1 MAENPAE
8 SSKAAKSFH
17 FVPADGPSSHARQRG
32 KPAAQEYAKE
42 ARRHVMRHIGH
53 AKRNGR
59 PPKRRTYER
68 YELHWAGGEQVDSD
82 AVALPVLDAPNLGD
96 LAAGAAQYLDLDD
109 GQVVARSDPHLPDLA
124 RSLGS
129 GRLDP
134 FLAYPFALSQQ
145 ALRLLDYM
153 LDPRV
158 VILRSFRVT
167 WYPLLGLGDAAVFN
181 QCLSNTCSGI
191 GKLLDIPS
199 LFEDEANR
207 YHAAALESVNSRIN
221 DPRHVGDDGILA
233 SVIGFAFHTEQTR
246 RASSWSMHIR
256 GLQGIVE
263 ARGGI
268 DTGKLH
274 ASFRSTRNLVR
285 TVTEEGLI
293 GPAYGFQG
301 TLIVPAFEIEFTE
314 IHWHTVYGTQQHV
327 AARFQ
332 DRERILLAGDAA
344 HTHSSGSAQG
354 MNTGMHD
361 VSHLSW
367 RLAGVLKG
375 WYKPEVL
382 ATYTLEWHASATQ
395 LINTD
400 KLISALISNKK
411 PESMKDREEDCTELL
426 DEVMQSQSSFSN
438 GLGIA
443 YAPNLLS
450 NVYRN
455 GKTRQPIRLFEVTKY
470 NAKFRIIVFAG
481 VASSTRPQL
490 QALRIAVDD
499 GATRFQHAV
508 EFLSIIAGVG
518 QAFEEHL
525 GVPPFGKPYWDITH
539 DCTARYDIN
548 VDRGAIAVL
557 RPNGLLVCS
566 ADMDGFDKVLGCLER
581 LIVPREVK
589 AATNGH
595 TTRQELGEFK
605 SQNESDLAMP
615 EDGGVSSRESG
626 VVVG

>member
-68 YELHWAGGEQVDSD
+68 YELQWAGGEHVDSD

-167 WYPLLGLGDAAVFN
+167 WYPLLGLGDPAVFN

-199 LFEDEANR
+199 LFEDEATR

-268 DTGKLH
+268 DTV
-274 ASFRSTRNLVR
+274 RSPQLRMMLFMVDTAGCAKRDLRPRFPLPKGLLPNVDDLQSSHRPNDACMRCLALWHDRFPRRPEIAGILRDLILVIQW
-285 TVTEEGLI
+285 VESES
-293 GPAYGFQG
+293 AKD
-301 TLIVPAFEIEFTE
+301 PAFYFKAEMSGRWVAPLIHRCLQLPRIDEDTNDEPGAHMQEALRHACILFT
-314 IHWHTVYGTQQHV
+314 QHV
-327 AARFQ
+327 RRKFGIVCADVDSRVARLRVALVDCLDQWNGMEDMLRWVVF
-332 DRERILLAGDAA
+332 
-344 HTHSSGSAQG
+344 SGGLEATTMDGQRWFA
-354 MNTGMHD
+354 N
-361 VSHLSW
+361 
-367 RLAGVLKG
+367 
-375 WYKPEVL
+375 VL
-382 ATYTLEWHASATQ
+382 ATHAG
-395 LINTD
+395 LNNPTD
-400 KLISALISNKK
+400 GHLAAVTRFAMYRDVPRTRLAHLISLVS
-411 PESMKDREEDCTELL
+411 
-426 DEVMQSQSSFSN
+426 
-438 GLGIA
+438 G
-443 YAPNLLS
+443 
-450 NVYRN
+450 
-455 GKTRQPIRLFEVTKY
+455 FEAA
-470 NAKFRIIVFAG
+470 AK
-481 VASSTRPQL
+481 L
-490 QALRIAVDD
+490 M
-499 GATRFQHAV
+499 
-508 EFLSIIAGVG
+508 
-518 QAFEEHL
+518 
-525 GVPPFGKPYWDITH
+525 
-539 DCTARYDIN
+539 C
-548 VDRGAIAVL
+548 
-557 RPNGLLVCS
+557 
-566 ADMDGFDKVLGCLER
+566 
-581 LIVPREVK
+581 
-589 AATNGH
+589 
-595 TTRQELGEFK
+595 
-605 SQNESDLAMP
+605 
-615 EDGGVSSRESG
+615 
-626 VVVG
+626 